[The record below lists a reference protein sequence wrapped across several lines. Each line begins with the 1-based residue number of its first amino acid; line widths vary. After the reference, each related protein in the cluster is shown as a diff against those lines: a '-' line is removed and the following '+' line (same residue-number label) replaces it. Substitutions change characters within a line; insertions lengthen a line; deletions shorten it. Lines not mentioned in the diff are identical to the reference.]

1 MNLIINASY
10 KYHIYVIK
18 FFPCIGDDSF
28 ITFEEIL
35 KIGLKHE
42 VDFVLLGGDLFH
54 DGKPSV
60 NCYSKCMELLK
71 RYCMGDG

>member
-1 MNLIINASY
+1 MFQIITAE
-10 KYHIYVIK
+10 
-18 FFPCIGDDSF
+18 DSF
-28 ITFEEIL
+28 IAFEEIL
-35 KIGLKHE
+35 KIGIKHK

-60 NCYSKCMELLK
+60 NCYSRCMELLK